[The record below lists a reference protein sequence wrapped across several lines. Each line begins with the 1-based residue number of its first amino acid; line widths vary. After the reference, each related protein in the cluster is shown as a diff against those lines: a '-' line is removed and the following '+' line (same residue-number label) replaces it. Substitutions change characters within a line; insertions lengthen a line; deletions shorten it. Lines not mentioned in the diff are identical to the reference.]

1 MKFIKTNYFNSQ
13 LFELQKK
20 YKLIFDDFEFFEN
33 NFENEPF
40 SDL

>member
-1 MKFIKTNYFNSQ
+1 MKFIKTNYFNLQ

-20 YKLIFDDFEFFEN
+20 YKFIFDDFESFEN
-33 NFENEPF
+33 NFKNEPF